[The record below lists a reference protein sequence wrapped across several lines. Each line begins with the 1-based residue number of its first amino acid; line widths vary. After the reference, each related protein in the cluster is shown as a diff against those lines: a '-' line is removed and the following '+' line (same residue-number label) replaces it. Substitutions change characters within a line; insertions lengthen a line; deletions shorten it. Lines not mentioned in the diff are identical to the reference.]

1 MKDIIEPV
9 DTDDGLFHDGDPST
23 GAEGTIVYAKIMNA
37 LQGGI
42 IDIQTENKNILAEAK
57 MMPDPSKNNQLLTA
71 IKAIATAIA
80 ATAASVAVPVG
91 TPLAWPT
98 TTPPDGYAIMQGQ
111 TFDTA
116 KYPKTAAAY
125 PSGKLPDMRGQTIK
139 GAPDGRALLSLE
151 SDGIKSHTHTAT
163 AAATDLGTK
172 NTSSFDHGNK
182 TTSSF
187 DYGNKSTTTTDLGT
201 KTTSVFDYGTKTT
214 NNAGAHVHTGN
225 IGRRGGSITT
235 ISGAT
240 ADVGWTSDKVI
251 NSSGNHTHTVAI
263 GSHTHTVA
271 LGGHAHTVTIGAH
284 THSVTIGA
292 HTHSVVLGT
301 HAHTITV
308 TAAGNAE
315 NTVKNIAFNYIVR
328 LA

>member
-42 IDIQTENKNILAEAK
+42 IDIQTENKNILAEAQ
-57 MMPDPSKNNQLLTA
+57 MTPDPSKNNQLVTA
-71 IKAIATAIA
+71 IKAIASAIAVA
-80 ATAASVAVPVG
+80 ATATAVPVG

-98 TTPPDGYAIMQGQ
+98 TTPPDGYAIAQGQ
-111 TFDTA
+111 DFDTA

-151 SDGIKSHTHTAT
+151 ADGIKSHTHTAT

-172 NTSSFDHGNK
+172 TSAA
-182 TTSSF
+182 
-187 DYGNKSTTTTDLGT
+187 
-201 KTTSVFDYGTKTT
+201 FDYGTKTT
-214 NNAGAHVHTGN
+214 SNTDLGTKATTAFDYGTKTSNSTGSHYHLTGLDRDQSHTGHYGVEGTGN
-225 IGRRGGSITT
+225 GQNVAFGGGSAGTFKT
-235 ISGAT
+235 NAT
-240 ADVGWTSDKVI
+240 GT
-251 NSSGNHTHTVAI
+251 HTHTVAI
-263 GSHTHTVA
+263 GSHTHNVVMGA
-271 LGGHAHTVTIGAH
+271 HAHTVAIGAH
-284 THSVTIGA
+284 THTI
-292 HTHSVVLGT
+292 VMGT
-301 HAHTITV
+301 HGHTITV
-308 TAAGNAE
+308 AAAGNAE

>member
-57 MMPDPSKNNQLLTA
+57 MTPDPSKNNQLVTA
-71 IKAIATAIA
+71 IKSIATAIA

-111 TFDTA
+111 AFDTA

-151 SDGIKSHTHTAT
+151 ADGIKSHAHTAT
-163 AAATDLGTK
+163 AS
-172 NTSSFDHGNK
+172 N
-182 TTSSF
+182 
-187 DYGNKSTTTTDLGT
+187 TDLGT
-201 KTTSVFDYGTKTT
+201 KTSSAFDYGTKTTSSTDLGTKATTAFDYGTKTT
-214 NNAGAHVHTGN
+214 NSTGAHTHNSTDNYIDANSAGNSFALNGGQNGFQHSRAVATTSAGA
-225 IGRRGGSITT
+225 
-235 ISGAT
+235 
-240 ADVGWTSDKVI
+240 
-251 NSSGNHTHTVAI
+251 HTHTVAI
-263 GSHTHTVA
+263 GSHTHNVVMGA
-271 LGGHAHTVTIGAH
+271 HAHTVAIGAH
-284 THSVTIGA
+284 THTIA
-292 HTHSVVLGT
+292 MGT
-301 HAHTITV
+301 HGHTITV
-308 TAAGNAE
+308 AAAGNAE

>member
-57 MMPDPSKNNQLLTA
+57 MTPDPSKNNQLVTA
-71 IKAIATAIA
+71 IKAIASSIA

-151 SDGIKSHTHTAT
+151 ADGIKSHTHTAT
-163 AAATDLGTK
+163 AS
-172 NTSSFDHGNK
+172 N
-182 TTSSF
+182 
-187 DYGNKSTTTTDLGT
+187 TDLGT
-201 KTTSVFDYGTKTT
+201 KTTAAFDYGTKTASSTNLGTKATTAFDYGTKTT
-214 NNAGAHVHTGN
+214 NSAGAHTHNYNDNYVAGAA
-225 IGRRGGSITT
+225 GPDGAGDKKGPRATT
-235 ISGAT
+235 SAGA
-240 ADVGWTSDKVI
+240 
-251 NSSGNHTHTVAI
+251 HTHTVAI
-263 GSHTHTVA
+263 GAHTHNIVLGAHTHTVA
-271 LGGHAHTVTIGAH
+271 IGAH
-284 THSVTIGA
+284 THAIVMGA
-292 HTHSVVLGT
+292 HG
-301 HAHTITV
+301 HTITV
-308 TAAGNAE
+308 AAAGNAE

>member
-42 IDIQTENKNILAEAK
+42 IDIQTENKNILAEAQ
-57 MMPDPSKNNQLLTA
+57 MVPDPSKNNQLLTA

-80 ATAASVAVPVG
+80 AAAASVAVPVG
-91 TPLAWPT
+91 TPLSWPT

-151 SDGIKSHTHTAT
+151 ADGIKSHGHTAT
-163 AAATDLGTK
+163 AS
-172 NTSSFDHGNK
+172 N
-182 TTSSF
+182 
-187 DYGNKSTTTTDLGT
+187 TDLGT
-201 KTTSVFDYGTKTT
+201 KTSAAFDYGTKTTSNTDLGTKATTAFDYGTKTT
-214 NNAGAHVHTGN
+214 NSAGAHTHTYTAPYFPRGN
-225 IGRRGGSITT
+225 GASGSSYVLSGKSATT
-235 ISGAT
+235 SSAGA
-240 ADVGWTSDKVI
+240 
-251 NSSGNHTHTVAI
+251 HTHTVAI
-263 GSHTHTVA
+263 GSHTHNVV
-271 LGGHAHTVTIGAH
+271 LGAHAHTVDIGAH
-284 THSVTIGA
+284 THTI
-292 HTHSVVLGT
+292 VMGT
-301 HAHTITV
+301 HGHTITV
-308 TAAGNAE
+308 AAAGNAE

>member
-42 IDIQTENKNILAEAK
+42 IDIQTENKNILAEAQ
-57 MMPDPSKNNQLLTA
+57 MTPDPSKNNQLLTA

-91 TPLAWPT
+91 TPLAWPA
-98 TTPPDGYAIMQGQ
+98 TTPPDGYALMQGQ
-111 TFDTA
+111 AFDTA

-151 SDGIKSHTHTAT
+151 ADGVKTHTHTAKT
-163 AAATDLGTK
+163 AATDLGTK
-172 NTSSFDHGNK
+172 ATSSFNYGNK
-182 TTSSF
+182 TTT
-187 DYGNKSTTTTDLGT
+187 NTDLGT
-201 KTTSVFDYGTKTT
+201 KTTSTFDYGNKGTDAQGNHNHSMPFQFVNDGGGGHGARAWDGNTVSNPVSNYAGNHAHT
-214 NNAGAHVHTGN
+214 VYIGAHNHTVGIGAHVHT
-225 IGRRGGSITT
+225 
-235 ISGAT
+235 
-240 ADVGWTSDKVI
+240 VG
-251 NSSGNHTHTVAI
+251 
-263 GSHTHTVA
+263 
-271 LGGHAHTVTIGAH
+271 IGAH
-284 THSVTIGA
+284 THSIVMGS
-292 HTHSVVLGT
+292 HTHSV
-301 HAHTITV
+301 TV
-308 TAAGNAE
+308 DAAGNTE

>member
-71 IKAIATAIA
+71 IKVIATAIA
-80 ATAASVAVPVG
+80 VAATATAVPVG
-91 TPLAWPT
+91 TPLAWPS
-98 TTPPDGYAIMQGQ
+98 TTPPEGYAIMQGQ
-111 TFDTA
+111 TFDTG

-151 SDGIKSHTHTAT
+151 ADGIKSHTHTAT
-163 AAATDLGTK
+163 AS
-172 NTSSFDHGNK
+172 N
-182 TTSSF
+182 
-187 DYGNKSTTTTDLGT
+187 TDLGT
-201 KTTSVFDYGTKTT
+201 KTSSTFDYGTKTTSSTDLGTKATTAFDYGTKTT
-214 NNAGAHVHTGN
+214 NTTGAHVHTLYGVKPN
-225 IGRRGGSITT
+225 GSNGLDQPLASFGQTQT
-235 ISGAT
+235 
-240 ADVGWTSDKVI
+240 D
-251 NSSGNHTHTVAI
+251 SSGNHTHTVAI
-263 GSHTHTVA
+263 GSHTHNVVIGA
-271 LGGHAHTVTIGAH
+271 HAHSVVIGAH
-284 THSVTIGA
+284 THTIVMGA
-292 HTHSVVLGT
+292 HG
-301 HAHTITV
+301 HTITV
-308 TAAGNAE
+308 AAAGNTE

>member
-42 IDIQTENKNILAEAK
+42 IDIQTENKNILAEAQ
-57 MMPDPSKNNQLLTA
+57 MVPDPSKNNQLLTA

-80 ATAASVAVPVG
+80 VAATATAVPVG
-91 TPLAWPT
+91 TPLAWPS
-98 TTPPDGYAIMQGQ
+98 TTPPEGYALMQGQ
-111 TFDTA
+111 AFDIE

-125 PSGKLPDMRGQTIK
+125 PTGKLPDMRGQTIK

-151 SDGIKSHTHTAT
+151 ADGIKSHTHTAT

-172 NTSSFDHGNK
+172 TSAAFDYGTK
-182 TTSSF
+182 TTS
-187 DYGNKSTTTTDLGT
+187 NTDLGT
-201 KTTSVFDYGTKTT
+201 KATTDFDYGTKTT
-214 NNAGAHVHTGN
+214 NSTGAHTHGLVVGVNGNVGNVYRINQAVHEASTATDRVASAGA
-225 IGRRGGSITT
+225 
-235 ISGAT
+235 
-240 ADVGWTSDKVI
+240 
-251 NSSGNHTHTVAI
+251 HTHTVAI
-263 GSHTHTVA
+263 GSHTHSVVMGA
-271 LGGHAHTVTIGAH
+271 HAHTVAIGAH
-284 THSVTIGA
+284 KHAIVM
-292 HTHSVVLGT
+292 GT
-301 HAHTITV
+301 HAHTIAV
-308 TAAGNAE
+308 AATGNAE

>member
-37 LQGGI
+37 LQDGI
-42 IDIQTENKNILAEAK
+42 IDIQTENKNILAEAQ
-57 MMPDPSKNNQLLTA
+57 MTPDPSKNNQLLTA

-111 TFDTA
+111 AFDTA

-151 SDGIKSHTHTAT
+151 ADGIKSHTHTAT
-163 AAATDLGTK
+163 AS
-172 NTSSFDHGNK
+172 N
-182 TTSSF
+182 
-187 DYGNKSTTTTDLGT
+187 TDLGT
-201 KTTSVFDYGTKTT
+201 KTSAAFDYGTKTTSNTDLGTKATTAFDYGTKTT
-214 NNAGAHVHTGN
+214 NSTGAHVHTYVTDHQTGSL
-225 IGRRGGSITT
+225 RGP
-235 ISGAT
+235 SG
-240 ADVGWTSDKVI
+240 GE
-251 NSSGNHTHTVAI
+251 NSSGNANTSSAGAHTHTVAI
-263 GSHTHTVA
+263 GSHTHNVA
-271 LGGHAHTVTIGAH
+271 IGAHAHTVAIGAH
-284 THSVTIGA
+284 THTIVMGA
-292 HTHSVVLGT
+292 HG
-301 HAHTITV
+301 HTITV
-308 TAAGNAE
+308 AAAGNAE

>member
-57 MMPDPSKNNQLLTA
+57 MTPDPSKNNQLVTA
-71 IKAIATAIA
+71 IKSIATAIA

-151 SDGIKSHTHTAT
+151 ADGIKSHTHTAT
-163 AAATDLGTK
+163 AS
-172 NTSSFDHGNK
+172 N
-182 TTSSF
+182 
-187 DYGNKSTTTTDLGT
+187 TDLGT
-201 KTTSVFDYGTKTT
+201 KTSAAFDYGTKTTSNTDLGTKATTAFDYGTKTT
-214 NNAGAHVHTGN
+214 NSAGAHTHNYTAPYGRDVTGPD
-225 IGRRGGSITT
+225 GAGDGQGAKATT
-235 ISGAT
+235 SAGA
-240 ADVGWTSDKVI
+240 
-251 NSSGNHTHTVAI
+251 HTHTVAI
-263 GSHTHTVA
+263 GSHTHNVVIGA
-271 LGGHAHTVTIGAH
+271 HAHTVAIGAH
-284 THSVTIGA
+284 THTIVMGA
-292 HTHSVVLGT
+292 HG
-301 HAHTITV
+301 HTITV
-308 TAAGNAE
+308 AAAGNAE

>member
-37 LQGGI
+37 LQGGV
-42 IDIQTENKNILAEAK
+42 IDIQTENKNILAEAQ
-57 MMPDPSKNNQLLTA
+57 MTPDPSKNNQLVTA

-111 TFDTA
+111 AFDTA

-125 PSGKLPDMRGQTIK
+125 PSGKLPDTRGQTIK

-151 SDGIKSHTHTAT
+151 ADGIKSHTHTAT
-163 AAATDLGTK
+163 AS
-172 NTSSFDHGNK
+172 N
-182 TTSSF
+182 
-187 DYGNKSTTTTDLGT
+187 TDLGT
-201 KTTSVFDYGTKTT
+201 KTSAAFDYGTKTT
-214 NNAGAHVHTGN
+214 SNTDLGTKATTAFDYGTKTSNSAGAHTHTAANVLWSGGTGN
-225 IGRRGGSITT
+225 AAQGGTSNIPGQLGTVTT
-235 ISGAT
+235 SSAGA
-240 ADVGWTSDKVI
+240 
-251 NSSGNHTHTVAI
+251 HTHTVAI
-263 GSHTHTVA
+263 GSHTHNVVMGA
-271 LGGHAHTVTIGAH
+271 HAHTVAIGAH
-284 THSVTIGA
+284 THTI
-292 HTHSVVLGT
+292 VMGT
-301 HAHTITV
+301 HGHTITV
-308 TAAGNAE
+308 AAAGNAE

>member
-9 DTDDGLFHDGDPST
+9 DTEDGLFHDGDPST
-23 GAEGTIVYAKIMNA
+23 GAEGTIVYATIMNA
-37 LQGGI
+37 LQGGV
-42 IDIQTENKNILAEAK
+42 IDIQTENKNILAEAR
-57 MMPDPSKNNQLLTA
+57 MTPDPSKNDQLVTA

-111 TFDTA
+111 TFDTN

-151 SDGIKSHTHTAT
+151 ADGIKSHTHAAT

-172 NTSSFDHGNK
+172 NTSSFD
-182 TTSSF
+182 
-187 DYGNKSTTTTDLGT
+187 YGNKSTSTTDLGT

-214 NNAGAHVHTGN
+214 STNGN
-225 IGRRGGSITT
+225 HIHGINGEDGGS
-235 ISGAT
+235 SGANFGRGNGNKRPIT
-240 ADVGWTSDKVI
+240 GI
-251 NSSGNHTHTVAI
+251 NAAGNHTHTVAI

-271 LGGHAHTVTIGAH
+271 IGGHAHTVA
-284 THSVTIGA
+284 IGA
-292 HTHSVVLGT
+292 HTHSVVMGKHT
-301 HAHTITV
+301 HTISV
-308 TAAGNAE
+308 AATGNTE
-315 NTVKNIAFNYIVR
+315 NTVKNVAFNYIVR

>member
-42 IDIQTENKNILAEAK
+42 IDIQTENKNILAEAQ
-57 MMPDPSKNNQLLTA
+57 MTPDPSKNNQLLTA

-80 ATAASVAVPVG
+80 TAAASVAVPVG
-91 TPLAWPT
+91 TPLSWPT

-151 SDGIKSHTHTAT
+151 ADGIKSHAHTAT
-163 AAATDLGTK
+163 AS
-172 NTSSFDHGNK
+172 N
-182 TTSSF
+182 
-187 DYGNKSTTTTDLGT
+187 TDLGT
-201 KTTSVFDYGTKTT
+201 KTSAAFDYGTKTTSNTDLGTKATTAFDYGTKTT
-214 NNAGAHVHTGN
+214 NSAGAHVHTY
-225 IGRRGGSITT
+225 RSVY
-235 ISGAT
+235 T
-240 ADVGWTSDKVI
+240 AG
-251 NSSGNHTHTVAI
+251 SSGPDGAGDKSGNANTSSAGAHTHTVAI
-263 GSHTHTVA
+263 GSHTHNVVMGA
-271 LGGHAHTVTIGAH
+271 HAHTVAIGAH
-284 THSVTIGA
+284 THTI
-292 HTHSVVLGT
+292 VMGT
-301 HAHTITV
+301 HGHTITV
-308 TAAGNAE
+308 AAAGNAE

>member
-57 MMPDPSKNNQLLTA
+57 MTPDPSKNNQLVTA
-71 IKAIATAIA
+71 IKAIASSIA

-151 SDGIKSHTHTAT
+151 ADGIKSHTHTAT
-163 AAATDLGTK
+163 AS
-172 NTSSFDHGNK
+172 N
-182 TTSSF
+182 
-187 DYGNKSTTTTDLGT
+187 TDLGT
-201 KTTSVFDYGTKTT
+201 KTSAAFDYGTKTT
-214 NNAGAHVHTGN
+214 SNTDLGTKATTAFDYGTKTSNSTGAHVHNAPGHTG
-225 IGRRGGSITT
+225 GGSISSFMTGGT
-235 ISGAT
+235 NSVNNIATSSAGA
-240 ADVGWTSDKVI
+240 
-251 NSSGNHTHTVAI
+251 HTHTVAI
-263 GSHTHTVA
+263 GSHTHNVVMGA
-271 LGGHAHTVTIGAH
+271 HAHTVAIGAH
-284 THSVTIGA
+284 THTI
-292 HTHSVVLGT
+292 VMGT
-301 HAHTITV
+301 HGHTITV
-308 TAAGNAE
+308 AAAGNAE

>member
-42 IDIQTENKNILAEAK
+42 IDIQTENKNILAEAQ
-57 MMPDPSKNNQLLTA
+57 MTPDPSKNNQLVTA

-151 SDGIKSHTHTAT
+151 ADGIKSHAHTAT
-163 AAATDLGTK
+163 AS
-172 NTSSFDHGNK
+172 N
-182 TTSSF
+182 
-187 DYGNKSTTTTDLGT
+187 TDLGT
-201 KTTSVFDYGTKTT
+201 KTSAAFDYGTKTTSNTDLGTKATTSFDYGTKTT
-214 NNAGAHVHTGN
+214 NSAGAHVHTYQKVYTA
-225 IGRRGGSITT
+225 GGAGPD
-235 ISGAT
+235 GA
-240 ADVGWTSDKVI
+240 GDK
-251 NSSGNHTHTVAI
+251 SGNANTSSAGAHTHTVAI
-263 GSHTHTVA
+263 GAHTHNVVMGA
-271 LGGHAHTVTIGAH
+271 HAHTVAIGAH
-284 THSVTIGA
+284 THAIVMGA
-292 HTHSVVLGT
+292 HG
-301 HAHTITV
+301 HTITV
-308 TAAGNAE
+308 AAAGNAE
-315 NTVKNIAFNYIVR
+315 NTVKNIAFNFIVR

>member
-42 IDIQTENKNILAEAK
+42 IDIQTENKNILAEAQ
-57 MMPDPSKNNQLLTA
+57 MTPDPSKNNQLLTA
-71 IKAIATAIA
+71 IKAIASAIAVA
-80 ATAASVAVPVG
+80 ATATAVPVG
-91 TPLAWPT
+91 TPLAWPS
-98 TTPPDGYAIMQGQ
+98 TTPPDGYALMQGQ

-151 SDGIKSHTHTAT
+151 ADGIKSHAHTAT
-163 AAATDLGTK
+163 AS
-172 NTSSFDHGNK
+172 N
-182 TTSSF
+182 
-187 DYGNKSTTTTDLGT
+187 TDLGT
-201 KTTSVFDYGTKTT
+201 KTSAAFNHGTKTTSSTNLGTKATTAFDYGTKTSSSSGAHT
-214 NNAGAHVHTGN
+214 HTVNGKHGTYVGVNNLVSDGATGGAFTVTTSSAGA
-225 IGRRGGSITT
+225 
-235 ISGAT
+235 
-240 ADVGWTSDKVI
+240 
-251 NSSGNHTHTVAI
+251 HTHTVAI
-263 GSHTHTVA
+263 GSHTHNVVMGA
-271 LGGHAHTVTIGAH
+271 HAHTVAIGAH
-284 THSVTIGA
+284 THTIVMGA
-292 HTHSVVLGT
+292 HG
-301 HAHTITV
+301 HTITV
-308 TAAGNAE
+308 AAAGNAE

>member
-57 MMPDPSKNNQLLTA
+57 MTPDPSKNNQLLTA
-71 IKAIATAIA
+71 IKAIATTIA

-111 TFDTA
+111 AFDTA

-151 SDGIKSHTHTAT
+151 ADGIKSHTHTAT
-163 AAATDLGTK
+163 AS
-172 NTSSFDHGNK
+172 N
-182 TTSSF
+182 
-187 DYGNKSTTTTDLGT
+187 TDLGT
-201 KTTSVFDYGTKTT
+201 KTSAAFNHGTKTTSSTDLGTKATTTFDYGTKTT
-214 NNAGAHVHTGN
+214 NSTGAHTHNSTDNYIDANSAGNSFALNGGSNGFQHSRAVATTSAGA
-225 IGRRGGSITT
+225 
-235 ISGAT
+235 
-240 ADVGWTSDKVI
+240 
-251 NSSGNHTHTVAI
+251 HTHTVAI
-263 GSHTHTVA
+263 GSHTHNVV
-271 LGGHAHTVTIGAH
+271 LGAHAHTVAIGAH
-284 THSVTIGA
+284 THAIVMGA
-292 HTHSVVLGT
+292 HG
-301 HAHTITV
+301 HTITV
-308 TAAGNAE
+308 AAAGNAE

>member
-42 IDIQTENKNILAEAK
+42 IDIQTENKNILAEAQ
-57 MMPDPSKNNQLLTA
+57 MTPDPSKNNQLVTA
-71 IKAIATAIA
+71 IKAIASAIAVA
-80 ATAASVAVPVG
+80 ATATAVPVG
-91 TPLAWPT
+91 TPLAWPS
-98 TTPPDGYAIMQGQ
+98 TTPPEGYALMQGQ
-111 TFDTA
+111 AFDTA

-151 SDGIKSHTHTAT
+151 ADGIKSHTHTGT

-172 NTSSFDHGNK
+172 NTSSFDYGNK
-182 TTSSF
+182 TTS
-187 DYGNKSTTTTDLGT
+187 TTDLGT
-201 KTTSVFDYGTKTT
+201 KATTAFDYGTKTT
-214 NNAGAHVHTGN
+214 NSAGAHTHGLVVGVGGNTGN
-225 IGRRGGSITT
+225 VWRINQALHNGQTDTDKITS
-235 ISGAT
+235 SGA
-240 ADVGWTSDKVI
+240 
-251 NSSGNHTHTVAI
+251 HTHTVAI
-263 GSHTHTVA
+263 GSHTHSVVM
-271 LGGHAHTVTIGAH
+271 GGHAHSVAIGAH
-284 THSVTIGA
+284 THSIVM
-292 HTHSVVLGT
+292 GT
-301 HAHTITV
+301 HTHTITV
-308 TAAGNAE
+308 AATGNAE

>member
-1 MKDIIEPV
+1 MNDIIEPV

-37 LQGGI
+37 LQDGI

-57 MMPDPSKNNQLLTA
+57 MTPDPSKNNQLLTV
-71 IKAIATAIA
+71 IKAIATTIA

-98 TTPPDGYAIMQGQ
+98 ATPPDGYAIMQGQ

-151 SDGIKSHTHTAT
+151 ADGIKSHTHTAT
-163 AAATDLGTK
+163 AS
-172 NTSSFDHGNK
+172 N
-182 TTSSF
+182 
-187 DYGNKSTTTTDLGT
+187 TDLGT
-201 KTTSVFDYGTKTT
+201 KTSAAFDYETKTTSNTDLGTKATTAFDYGTKTT
-214 NNAGAHVHTGN
+214 NSTGAHTHTYSLRDGANATSSSQPDNGGHNIGTGTTSNAGA
-225 IGRRGGSITT
+225 
-235 ISGAT
+235 
-240 ADVGWTSDKVI
+240 
-251 NSSGNHTHTVAI
+251 HTHTVAI
-263 GSHTHTVA
+263 GSHTHNVVLGAHTHTVA
-271 LGGHAHTVTIGAH
+271 IGAH
-284 THSVTIGA
+284 THAIVIGA
-292 HTHSVVLGT
+292 HG
-301 HAHTITV
+301 HTITV
-308 TAAGNAE
+308 AAAGNTE

>member
-57 MMPDPSKNNQLLTA
+57 MTPDPSKNNQLLTA
-71 IKAIATAIA
+71 IKAIATTIA

-98 TTPPDGYAIMQGQ
+98 ATPPDGYAIMQGQ

-151 SDGIKSHTHTAT
+151 ADGIKSHTHTAT
-163 AAATDLGTK
+163 AS
-172 NTSSFDHGNK
+172 N
-182 TTSSF
+182 
-187 DYGNKSTTTTDLGT
+187 TDLGT
-201 KTTSVFDYGTKTT
+201 KTSAAFDYGTKTT
-214 NNAGAHVHTGN
+214 SNTDLGTKATTAFDYGTKTSNSTGSHYHLTGLDRDQSHTGHYGVEGTGNGQNVAFGGGSAGTFKTNAAGA
-225 IGRRGGSITT
+225 
-235 ISGAT
+235 
-240 ADVGWTSDKVI
+240 
-251 NSSGNHTHTVAI
+251 HTHTVAI
-263 GSHTHTVA
+263 GSHTHNVVMGA
-271 LGGHAHTVTIGAH
+271 HAHTVAIGAH
-284 THSVTIGA
+284 THTI
-292 HTHSVVLGT
+292 VMGT
-301 HAHTITV
+301 HGHTITV
-308 TAAGNAE
+308 AAAGNAE

>member
-23 GAEGTIVYAKIMNA
+23 GAEGTIVYARIMNA

-57 MMPDPSKNNQLLTA
+57 ITPDPSKNNQLLTA
-71 IKAIATAIA
+71 IKAIATVIA
-80 ATAASVAVPVG
+80 ANAASVAVPVG

-111 TFDTA
+111 AFDTA

-151 SDGIKSHTHTAT
+151 ADGIKSHTHAAT

-172 NTSSFDHGNK
+172 NTSSFDYGNK
-182 TTSSF
+182 TTSS
-187 DYGNKSTTTTDLGT
+187 TDLGT
-201 KTTSVFDYGTKTT
+201 KNTSSFDYSTKTT
-214 NNAGAHVHTGN
+214 NAPDLGSKTTSSAGNHKHRTGTQGTLN
-225 IGRRGGSITT
+225 GGGGVTT
-235 ISGAT
+235 VPLFNNGTAT
-240 ADVGWTSDKVI
+240 YTDQT
-251 NSSGNHTHTVAI
+251 GNHTHTVAI
-263 GSHTHTVA
+263 GT
-271 LGGHAHTVTIGAH
+271 HAHTVAIGAH
-284 THSVTIGA
+284 AHSVVMGAHAHTVAIGA
-292 HTHSVVLGT
+292 HVHSVVMGT
-301 HAHTITV
+301 HTHNITV
-308 TAAGNAE
+308 NAAGNAE

>member
-9 DTDDGLFHDGDPST
+9 NTEDGLFHDGDPST

-57 MMPDPSKNNQLLTA
+57 MTPDPSKNNQLLMA
-71 IKAIATAIA
+71 IKAIATVIA
-80 ATAASVAVPVG
+80 ANAVSVAVPVG

-111 TFDTA
+111 AFDTA

-139 GAPDGRALLSLE
+139 GTPDGRALLSLE
-151 SDGIKSHTHTAT
+151 ADGIKSHTHAAT

-172 NTSSFDHGNK
+172 NTSSFDYGNK
-182 TTSSF
+182 TTS
-187 DYGNKSTTTTDLGT
+187 TTDLGT
-201 KTTSVFDYGTKTT
+201 KTTSAFDYGTKST
-214 NNAGAHVHTGN
+214 NSAGNHTHNLKTDRNDSADFHSRGSNFGHLGSGYKPTIDSGNGWIVAAGA
-225 IGRRGGSITT
+225 
-235 ISGAT
+235 
-240 ADVGWTSDKVI
+240 
-251 NSSGNHTHTVAI
+251 HTHTVAI
-263 GSHTHTVA
+263 GSHTHTLA
-271 LGGHAHTVTIGAH
+271 IGGHAHTVA
-284 THSVTIGA
+284 IGA
-292 HTHSVVLGT
+292 HTHSVVMGT
-301 HAHTITV
+301 HTHTVTV
-308 TAAGNAE
+308 TATGNAE
-315 NTVKNIAFNYIVR
+315 NTVKNIAYNYIVR

>member
-42 IDIQTENKNILAEAK
+42 IDIQTENKNILAEAQ
-57 MMPDPSKNNQLLTA
+57 MTPEPSKNNQLLTA

-98 TTPPDGYAIMQGQ
+98 ATPPDGYAIMQGQ

-125 PSGKLPDMRGQTIK
+125 PTGKLPDMRGQTIK

-151 SDGIKSHTHTAT
+151 ADGIKSHAHTAT
-163 AAATDLGTK
+163 AS
-172 NTSSFDHGNK
+172 N
-182 TTSSF
+182 
-187 DYGNKSTTTTDLGT
+187 TDLGT
-201 KTTSVFDYGTKTT
+201 KTSAAFDYGTKTT
-214 NNAGAHVHTGN
+214 SNTDLGTKATTAFDYGTKTTSAAGAHAHN
-225 IGRRGGSITT
+225 INGKHGQYVNVNNLVTD
-235 ISGAT
+235 GAT
-240 ADVGWTSDKVI
+240 GGAFTIQTDSA
-251 NSSGNHTHTVAI
+251 GNHTHTVAI
-263 GSHTHTVA
+263 GSHTHNVVM
-271 LGGHAHTVTIGAH
+271 GVHAHTVAIGAH
-284 THSVTIGA
+284 THTIVMGA
-292 HTHSVVLGT
+292 HG
-301 HAHTITV
+301 HTITV
-308 TAAGNAE
+308 AAAGNAE